1 MIKIILS
8 LLLAAGIGMSVPLKH
23 KMNLTPISSEDLTKV
38 VEESYMNVYGERGNV
53 GVIAG
58 AWAHISLENKRGE
71 KVWNNNLGNIGRLP
85 QDPPAPYYSH
95 FGKSNFLSFKTRI
108 QGAEH
113 YWRFMQKRCPL
124 TLRYFKLK
132 RPDEAALSLKR
143 CNYYKTSERHYV
155 KILTALYGEGI
166 KRANTSKDRR

>member
-1 MIKIILS
+1 MVKTILS
-8 LLLAAGIGMSVPLKH
+8 LLFAAGLGTSAPLKH
-23 KMNLTPISSEDLTKV
+23 KMNMTPILSDDLVKV
-38 VEESYMNVYGERGNV
+38 MEESYANVYGEKGDL

-58 AWAHISLENKRGE
+58 AWAHVSLENKRGE
-71 KVWNNNLGNIGRLP
+71 RVWNNNLGNIGKLP

-124 TLRYFKLK
+124 ALRYFKLK
-132 RPDEAALSLKR
+132 RPGEAALSLKR
-143 CNYYKTSERHYV
+143 CNYYRTSERHYV

-166 KRANTSKDRR
+166 KRASSKSRR